1 MQPRF
6 SGKVA
11 VVTGAASGI
20 GLAISQRLATE
31 GARVVLVDLAGTAVE
46 QAAASLIASGAQ
58 ALAVAADVTSRVDV
72 EQYVQAAVAAFGGI
86 DFFFNNAGILG
97 QVGPFTE
104 CPDEVFDR
112 VMAVN
117 VKAAWMGMRLV
128 APVLISRGG
137 GSIVNT
143 ASIAGLRGS
152 PGLLAYSVS
161 KHAVVGMTRSAAA
174 ELAPRGVRVN
184 AICPAP
190 IDTPMGQ
197 LLEQGFSPGSP
208 QVFRE
213 RMIGRIPMA
222 RYGSAQEVAAMAV
235 FLCSPDASYLTGGA
249 FPVDGGATA

>member
-1 MQPRF
+1 MQRRF

-20 GLAISQRLATE
+20 GLAISQRLADE
-31 GARVVLVDLAGTAVE
+31 GASVVLVDLAGTAVE
-46 QAAASLIASGAQ
+46 QAAASLKASGAL

-72 EQYVQAAVAAFGGI
+72 EQYVQAAVAAYGGI

-104 CPDEVFDR
+104 CPEEVFDR

-137 GSIVNT
+137 GSIINT

-190 IDTPMGQ
+190 IETPMGK
-197 LLEQGFSPGSP
+197 LLEEGFSPGSP

>member
-174 ELAPRGVRVN
+174 ELAPLGVRVN

-190 IDTPMGQ
+190 IETPMGK
-197 LLEQGFSPGSP
+197 LLEEGFSPGSP

>member
-97 QVGPFTE
+97 QVGPCTE

-152 PGLLAYSVS
+152 PGLLAHSVS

-222 RYGSAQEVAAMAV
+222 RYGSAQGVAAMAV
-235 FLCSPDASYLTGGA
+235 FLCSPDASYLTGGV

>member
-1 MQPRF
+1 MQRRF

-20 GLAISQRLATE
+20 GLAISQRLADE
-31 GARVVLVDLAGTAVE
+31 GASVVLVDLAGTAVE
-46 QAAASLIASGAQ
+46 QAAASLKASGAL

-72 EQYVQAAVAAFGGI
+72 EQYVQAAVAAYGGI

-104 CPDEVFDR
+104 CPEEVFDR

-137 GSIVNT
+137 GSIINT

>member
-1 MQPRF
+1 
-6 SGKVA
+6 
-11 VVTGAASGI
+11 
-20 GLAISQRLATE
+20 
-31 GARVVLVDLAGTAVE
+31 
-46 QAAASLIASGAQ
+46 
-58 ALAVAADVTSRVDV
+58 
-72 EQYVQAAVAAFGGI
+72 
-86 DFFFNNAGILG
+86 
-97 QVGPFTE
+97 
-104 CPDEVFDR
+104 

-190 IDTPMGQ
+190 IETPMGK
-197 LLEQGFSPGSP
+197 LLEEGFSPGSP

>member
-1 MQPRF
+1 MQRRF

-20 GLAISQRLATE
+20 GLAISQRLADE
-31 GARVVLVDLAGTAVE
+31 GASVVLVDLAGTAVE

-72 EQYVQAAVAAFGGI
+72 EQYVQAAVAAYGGI

-104 CPDEVFDR
+104 CPDELFDR

-117 VKAAWMGMRLV
+117 VKATWMGMKLV

-143 ASIAGLRGS
+143 ASIAGLRAS

-222 RYGSAQEVAAMAV
+222 RYGSAQGVAAMAV
-235 FLCSPDASYLTGGA
+235 FLCSPDASYLTGGV

>member
-190 IDTPMGQ
+190 IETPMGK
-197 LLEQGFSPGSP
+197 LLEEGFSPGSP

>member
-1 MQPRF
+1 LNP
-6 SGKVA
+6 S
-11 VVTGAASGI
+11 
-20 GLAISQRLATE
+20 
-31 GARVVLVDLAGTAVE
+31 
-46 QAAASLIASGAQ
+46 
-58 ALAVAADVTSRVDV
+58 
-72 EQYVQAAVAAFGGI
+72 QAAVAAFGGI

-104 CPDEVFDR
+104 CSDELFDR
-112 VMAVN
+112 VVAAN
-117 VKAAWMGMRLV
+117 VRATWMGMKLV

-143 ASIAGLRGS
+143 ASIAGLRAS

-161 KHAVVGMTRSAAA
+161 KHAVVCMTRSAAA

-190 IDTPMGQ
+190 INTPMGQ

-208 QVFRE
+208 QAFRE

-222 RYGSAQEVAAMAV
+222 RYGSANGNELIARSDGNFAYNDHLLDWVPSTPIAGVSLLQGDHHGHEARRHRR
-235 FLCSPDASYLTGGA
+235 CSED
-249 FPVDGGATA
+249 

>member
-1 MQPRF
+1 MPTRS

-31 GARVVLVDLAGTAVE
+31 GASVVLVDLAGTAVQ
-46 QAAASLIASGAQ
+46 QAADNLVASGAQ
-58 ALAVAADVTSRVDV
+58 ALAVAADVTSRADV
-72 EQYVQAAVAAFGGI
+72 EHDVQAAVAAFGGI

-104 CPDEVFDR
+104 CPDELFDR

-117 VKAAWMGMRLV
+117 VKATWMGMKLV

-235 FLCSPDASYLTGGA
+235 FLCSPDASYLTGGV

>member
-1 MQPRF
+1 
-6 SGKVA
+6 
-11 VVTGAASGI
+11 
-20 GLAISQRLATE
+20 
-31 GARVVLVDLAGTAVE
+31 
-46 QAAASLIASGAQ
+46 
-58 ALAVAADVTSRVDV
+58 
-72 EQYVQAAVAAFGGI
+72 
-86 DFFFNNAGILG
+86 
-97 QVGPFTE
+97 
-104 CPDEVFDR
+104 
-112 VMAVN
+112 
-117 VKAAWMGMRLV
+117 MGMKLV

-143 ASIAGLRGS
+143 ASIAGLRAS

-190 IDTPMGQ
+190 INTPMGQ
-197 LLEQGFSPGSP
+197 LLEEGFSPGNP
-208 QVFRE
+208 QVFRD

-235 FLCSPDASYLTGGA
+235 FLCSPDASYLTGGV

>member
-1 MQPRF
+1 MPTRS

-31 GARVVLVDLAGTAVE
+31 GASVVLVDLAGTAVQ
-46 QAAASLIASGAQ
+46 QAADNLVASGAQ
-58 ALAVAADVTSRVDV
+58 ALAVAADVTSRADV
-72 EQYVQAAVAAFGGI
+72 EHYVQAAVAAFGGI

-104 CPDEVFDR
+104 CPDELFDR

-117 VKAAWMGMRLV
+117 VKATWMGMKLV

-143 ASIAGLRGS
+143 ASIAGLRAS

-235 FLCSPDASYLTGGA
+235 FLCSPDASYLTGGV